1 MSAYQDTN
9 LWEFLE
15 SRNFN
20 STENLNKLQ
29 LVLLEHKDQLMSAYG
44 WEYEEW
50 VDDLPEEEDDGED
63 AYYRTLEEEER
74 SFHEYS
80 TKI

>member
-1 MSAYQDTN
+1 MFAYQDTN
-9 LWEFLE
+9 LWQFLE

-29 LVLLEHKDQLMSAYG
+29 SVLLQHKDQLMSAYG

-50 VDDLPEEEDDGED
+50 IDHLPEEEDDGED
-63 AYYRTLEEEER
+63 AYYTIMDKEEG